1 MMLIEKMKF
10 KINFKNIDF
19 VLHNPSILKTISQG
33 KSKDEIRDVKRR
45 LIELQIE
52 KGYLQ
57 ESQKFISSLKKT
69 SPYYTGT
76 NYQPTFNRLCYIE
89 DWVNQEFKNILKE
102 LQTPTYDTYINRKEW
117 MCTTQKI
124 PNTIRKP
131 GFIHRKD
138 WEWTLGIIAMKR
150 FNKLTDKCTAI
161 DIGAGREEV
170 IFYLANHLKHVY
182 ATDLYDGKEWNNFAI
197 SEFPENPKKYAPF
210 PYREDALTVLK
221 MDGTKLEFPS
231 ETFDI
236 AFSFSSIEHFGG
248 ENHGGAL
255 KSLKE
260 IERVLKKDGIAV
272 IATEYIIND
281 KDHPEFF
288 NKKTIYSDLIDK
300 LDSLKLVEPLDLR
313 ITNKTLD
320 TVMDIET
327 AANWDNI
334 DTSFRETHPL
344 ILLRS
349 KTILLTSVMLVFQK
363 K

>member
-1 MMLIEKMKF
+1 MLNVKS
-10 KINFKNIDF
+10 KINTI
-19 VLHNPSILKTISQG
+19 LHRPSIVKSILYKRNINEIRSDLDKIENYEARQFISYLKQSFPYEINAFQKPKLNRMCSLEDWNN
-33 KSKDEIRDVKRR
+33 DEIRRI
-45 LIELQIE
+45 LSELQMLTHPI
-52 KGYLQ
+52 
-57 ESQKFISSLKKT
+57 I
-69 SPYYTGT
+69 
-76 NYQPTFNRLCYIE
+76 
-89 DWVNQEFKNILKE
+89 
-102 LQTPTYDTYINRKEW
+102 
-117 MCTTQKI
+117 
-124 PNTIRKP
+124 
-131 GFIHRKD
+131 IHRKQ
-138 WEWTLGIIAMKR
+138 WECAMGILAMKR
-150 FNKLTDKCTAI
+150 FNKLNEHSLVLGVAVGTESI
-161 DIGAGREEV
+161 P
-170 IFYLANHLKHVY
+170 FYLANKVKHVY
-182 ATDLYDGKEWNNFAI
+182 ATDLYGELDKWDKSAPSTFLN
-197 SEFPENPKKYAPF
+197 NPKKYAPF

-281 KDHPEFF
+281 KEHPEFF
-288 NKKTIYSDLIDK
+288 NRKTIYSDLIDK

-313 ITNKTLD
+313 ITTKTLD